1 MRVWLCLFPL
11 LLVAGLSACNQAQ
24 RPAIQDTNTHRTI
37 GRYQFAGK
45 REYTNGSEIY
55 YLDSMKGR
63 VCYALITNDGKSD
76 TNRCTDSQ
84 AFMDGD

>member
-1 MRVWLCLFPL
+1 M
-11 LLVAGLSACNQAQ
+11 
-24 RPAIQDTNTHRTI
+24 DTNVHRTI

-45 REYTNGSEIY
+45 REYSNGSEIY
-55 YLDSMKGR
+55 YLDTMKGR
-63 VCYALITNDGKSD
+63 VCYALITNDANPD